1 MASGRRAQGASR
13 ESKGAVLS
21 ERSESKGAVL
31 SERRESKGAVLSER
45 SESKGY
51 FSRAFTAF
59 QLMVFHQA
67 PM

>member
-13 ESKGAVLS
+13 ESKGAALS
-21 ERSESKGAVL
+21 ERS
-31 SERRESKGAVLSER
+31 ESKGAVLSER